1 MMSRLGIA
9 GLIGGLLAVHAAG
22 VTPLAAQAR
31 VGHIARIAEL
41 RENARPVTLAVPTDR
56 FSIRR
61 SPSTDWIPIGP
72 ETVLYENDRLRVAS
86 FVDVR
91 LEVQRP
97 AQRGRI
103 VFTHE
108 VRDDEGARVFDVL
121 AGPGPASYR
130 LVQDSTGSGDLGLEI
145 QSGSLVIDWRG
156 GRLTILAAG
165 HPAVIVST
173 RVTFAMDANGNSG
186 FLFVQEGTV
195 AFPASNNLLVQ
206 EGQVVRLQRG
216 VPPSIVNAEP
226 ATLERY
232 ADATHY
238 NARAIW
244 SGFTPFWRKPAF
256 LVPALGVVAGTTAF
270 LLSRNGDD
278 GGSRGG
284 RIIIR
289 IPF

>member
-1 MMSRLGIA
+1 VVA
-9 GLIGGLLAVHAAG
+9 VALACALPA
-22 VTPLAAQAR
+22 AAQAR

-41 RENARPVTLAVPTDR
+41 RENARPVTLKVATDR

-91 LEVQRP
+91 FEVQRP

-103 VFTHE
+103 VVTHE
-108 VRDDEGARVFDVL
+108 VRNDEGARVFDLL

-130 LVQDSTGSGDLGLEI
+130 LVQDSTGTGDLGLEI
-145 QSGSLVIDWRG
+145 ESGALVIDWRG

-173 RVTFAMDANGNSG
+173 RVTFAMDANGNNG
-186 FLFVQEGTV
+186 FLFVEEGTV
-195 AFPASNNLLVQ
+195 VFPASNNLQVQ
-206 EGQVVRLQRG
+206 AGQIVQLQRG
-216 VPPSIVNAEP
+216 VPPSLVNSEP

-232 ADATHY
+232 TDATRY
-238 NARAIW
+238 NAREIW
-244 SGFTPFWRKPAF
+244 SGLRPFWQKPAF
-256 LVPALGVVAGTTAF
+256 FLPAIGVVAGTTAF
-270 LLSRNGDD
+270 LLSRDGD
-278 GGSRGG
+278 GGGGGG